1 MALSGVYLESQI
13 RGYLIGPIVAFNEYI
28 FSDVIPSFGN
38 LDERANKVSEDHFD
52 RIGSQPVGEDWD
64 IDMGAVAED
73 AQDQGFNWYQM
84 MTSLRQTML
93 NLLAAGLYHLVEQQ
107 LAAISGDVSFSDR
120 PLKET
125 KLKIVRA
132 WYLEHLKLDFGTL
145 PSWSK
150 IDELRHVAN
159 VVKHGE
165 GAAGHLRKARPK
177 LFKNPVLDAYDK
189 ALGLE
194 GSRYTKPAAAPL
206 SGEDFFVTEGFLKE
220 HAQRAES
227 FFNEIADH
235 FKASAEYY

>member
-1 MALSGVYLESQI
+1 MAFSGLYLESQI
-13 RGYLIGPIVAFNEYI
+13 RGYLMEPFVAFNEYI

-38 LDERANKVSEDHFD
+38 LDERANKVAEDYYN
-52 RIGSQPVGEDWD
+52 RIGSQPVGEDCD

-73 AQDQGFNWYQM
+73 AQDQGVNWYQM
-84 MTSLRQTML
+84 MTSLQQTML

-107 LAAISGDVSFSDR
+107 LAALSGDVSFSDR

-125 KLKIVRA
+125 KLRIVRA
-132 WYLEHLKLDFGTL
+132 WFLEQLKLDFGTL

-165 GAAGHLRKARPK
+165 GAAGHLRKARPN
-177 LFKNPVLDAYDK
+177 LFKNPVFDAYDK
-189 ALGLE
+189 ALGLR
-194 GSRYTKPAAAPL
+194 SRHMKPAAAPL
-206 SGEDFFVTEGFLKE
+206 SGEDFFVTEDLLKE
-220 HAQRAES
+220 YAQRAES